1 MERVVVH
8 RKIKHNLRHLRR
20 ERWVVVVLALV
31 SALVSALVLA
41 LVLAAAVAAV
51 ECLTFPNWLGTVPVR

>member
-8 RKIKHNLRHLRR
+8 RKIKHDLRHLRR
-20 ERWVVVVLALV
+20 ERWVVLVLALV
-31 SALVSALVLA
+31 SALV
-41 LVLAAAVAAV
+41 LAAAVAAVSAVSAV